1 MSTRGSNARRPR
13 GFTYLGVLFIVGL
26 LATTAAAAGV
36 VWAAAQQRDNEVEL
50 VFVGRQF
57 AAAIERYRAASGPP
71 TADPTGD
78 PSAGSSAR
86 SSAGSSFAPRA
97 NPTALYPRSLEALLR
112 DDRAITPQHHLRRLY
127 LDPMTG
133 NAQWGLIRLPGGGI
147 VGVHSLSDRQ
157 PFPRQF
163 VVAGFSPPP
172 PPAHGTLTYRDWHFV
187 APSAEALL
195 APQPGQAPPP
205 VSGSPSP
212 TGPAASPPPDG
223 STATSDE
230 PTSPTRTA
238 VPRPTLQD
246 LRSQTPEA
254 CSRIAAYDEE
264 VCARQGERFG
274 DDAARDCRDSAVR
287 RSVACAVGDK
297 TPLTPLNTRQR

>member
-1 MSTRGSNARRPR
+1 MSTGGRNQARAR
-13 GFTYLGVLFIVGL
+13 GFTYLGVLFIISL
-26 LATTAAAAGV
+26 LGMTAAAASA

-57 AAAIERYRAASGPP
+57 EAAIERYRAASRPP
-71 TADPTGD
+71 AADATADPSVD
-78 PSAGSSAR
+78 
-86 SSAGSSFAPRA
+86 PRA
-97 NPTALYPRSLEALLR
+97 NPAALYPRSLEALLR
-112 DDRAITPQHHLRRLY
+112 DDRSITPQHHLRRIY

-133 NAQWGLIRLPGGGI
+133 NANWGLIRLPGGGI

-157 PFPRQF
+157 PFPRKF

-172 PPAHGTLTYRDWHFV
+172 PPAHRALTYRDWHFV
-187 APSAEALL
+187 APSAAALL
-195 APQPGQAPPP
+195 APQPGEPPP
-205 VSGSPSP
+205 AVQTSPSP
-212 TGPAASPPPDG
+212 TDPAASPPPDG
-223 STATSDE
+223 SITTFDE

-274 DDAARDCRDSAVR
+274 DDAARECRDSAVLR
-287 RSVACAVGDK
+287 GVACAVGDK
-297 TPLTPLNTRQR
+297 TPLAPLNTRKR

>member
-1 MSTRGSNARRPR
+1 MSTRRSRARRPR

-26 LATTAAAAGV
+26 LAITAAAAGV

-57 AAAIERYRAASGPP
+57 AAAIERYRAASRPP
-71 TADPTGD
+71 AADATADPSVD
-78 PSAGSSAR
+78 
-86 SSAGSSFAPRA
+86 PRA
-97 NPTALYPRSLEALLR
+97 NPAALYPRSLEALLR
-112 DDRAITPQHHLRRLY
+112 DDRAITPQHHLRRVY

-147 VGVHSLSDRQ
+147 VGVHSLSARQ
-157 PFPRQF
+157 PFPRKF

-172 PPAHGTLTYRDWHFV
+172 PPAQGVMTYRDWHFV

-195 APQPGQAPPP
+195 APQPGQPPP
-205 VSGSPSP
+205 RVL
-212 TGPAASPPPDG
+212 ASPPPTDPAANPSPDA
-223 STATSDE
+223 STASSDE
-230 PTSPTRTA
+230 PTPPTRTA

-274 DDAARDCRDSAVR
+274 DAAALDCRDSAVAR
-287 RSVACAVGDK
+287 GVACAVGDK
-297 TPLTPLNTRQR
+297 TPLTPLNTRHR